1 MEQLTGKEL
10 KQLEDLVKIIEYVA
24 NKKGVSDKEMLEAVI
39 SQLNNK

>member
-24 NKKGVSDKEMLEAVI
+24 NKKGVSDNEMLDAVVNQI
-39 SQLNNK
+39 NNK

>member
-24 NKKGVSDKEMLEAVI
+24 NKKGISDNEMLEAVI
-39 SQLNNK
+39 NQINNK